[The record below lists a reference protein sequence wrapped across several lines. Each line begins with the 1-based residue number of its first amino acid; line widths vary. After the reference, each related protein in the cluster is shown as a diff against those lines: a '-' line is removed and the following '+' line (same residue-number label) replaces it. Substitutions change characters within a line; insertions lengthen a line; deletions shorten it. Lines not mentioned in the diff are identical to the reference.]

1 MKKIRRRRR
10 PETRSCLLAAVVL
23 CVTKSDH
30 CVGRKGDIWEGGV
43 LCNSRRGDGWHIEH
57 KLDGKQHFWS
67 HVDEWET
74 GDSNQWDT
82 VGCNG
87 LSAGGTQPQMWGSH
101 KGGRTGGDWK
111 AGDRQAEYGSYDA
124 VYAAL
129 PDMIS
134 TSDLSFLEHMEITD
148 TWKVRDQSAP
158 PLVREASAQRLI
170 NNCRLN
176 NEPSDPG
183 AGLMGPSGAIWDH
196 MGPNG

>member
-1 MKKIRRRRR
+1 M
-10 PETRSCLLAAVVL
+10 
-23 CVTKSDH
+23 
-30 CVGRKGDIWEGGV
+30 GDTIWSHLGNIY
-43 LCNSRRGDGWHIEH
+43 LNSRPDPVVRR
-57 KLDGKQHFWS
+57 LYA
-67 HVDEWET
+67 V
-74 GDSNQWDT
+74 
-82 VGCNG
+82 
-87 LSAGGTQPQMWGSH
+87 
-101 KGGRTGGDWK
+101 
-111 AGDRQAEYGSYDA
+111 YGSYDA